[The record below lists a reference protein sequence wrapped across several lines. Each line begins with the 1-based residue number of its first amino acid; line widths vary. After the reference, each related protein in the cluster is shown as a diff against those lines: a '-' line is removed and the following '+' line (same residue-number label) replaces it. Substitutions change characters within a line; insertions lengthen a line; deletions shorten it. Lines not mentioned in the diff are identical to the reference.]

1 MYKSFRRCFKIEYAF
16 VSNKSQR
23 PKRLGCCSSVAHL
36 ESRISRFRTRSHM
49 RFCAFGEIA
58 TIRFIFHVASVFG
71 FLLPLL
77 FADAHFPP
85 WVIIGKRGSPEEP
98 AKLELFAA
106 DLHIECN
113 RKCCL
118 IYGSLLGWAQL

>member
-71 FLLPLL
+71 FCFRFCLRTRTFLHELLLASADPPKSQRNWNCLQLICILNAIENAAL
-77 FADAHFPP
+77 FMAHF
-85 WVIIGKRGSPEEP
+85 
-98 AKLELFAA
+98 
-106 DLHIECN
+106 
-113 RKCCL
+113 
-118 IYGSLLGWAQL
+118 WAERN